1 MSSFERTVELLMQE
15 EVVCNTA
22 YSAEFAFLND
32 NIQRSEVEVFLRR
45 INRSVA
51 KTSDNLGYMMVYN
64 DLSDSNRKRRVTA
77 QFKKIEGEMAT
88 LVEWLRFARN
98 IDANSNPIS
107 AGERITESELLAAI
121 ESSRP
126 LAEQLSAI
134 SNKLGRQVKAREV
147 KKKLTAVL
155 SYLTDSGYFVQL
167 NTTGSVYEATAK
179 WSLVYDLLEFY
190 IQRRAP
196 ENPEHDQVKLE
207 AAQQGLEF

>member
-15 EVVCNTA
+15 EVICNTA

-32 NIQRSEVEVFLRR
+32 NIKRSEVDVFLRR

-51 KTSDNLGYMMVYN
+51 KTSDNLGYLMVYN

-121 ESSRP
+121 D
-126 LAEQLSAI
+126 
-134 SNKLGRQVKAREV
+134 VV
-147 KKKLTAVL
+147 TAACRAADR
-155 SYLTDSGYFVQL
+155 YL
-167 NTTGSVYEATAK
+167 
-179 WSLVYDLLEFY
+179 
-190 IQRRAP
+190 
-196 ENPEHDQVKLE
+196 
-207 AAQQGLEF
+207 QQAWPPSQSP

>member
-15 EVVCNTA
+15 EIICNTA

-32 NIQRSEVEVFLRR
+32 NIQRNEVDIFLRR
-45 INRSVA
+45 INRSLS
-51 KTSDNLGYMMVYN
+51 KTSDNLGYLMVYN
-64 DLSDSNRKRRVTA
+64 DLSDNNRKRRVIA

-98 IDANSNPIS
+98 IDASSNPIS

-126 LAEQLSAI
+126 LAEQLTAI

-167 NTTGSVYEATAK
+167 NSTGSVYEATAK

-190 IQRRAP
+190 IQRRAS
-196 ENPEHDQVKLE
+196 ENPEHDQAKLE